1 MNIKK
6 IWSLSI
12 VFGLMAATV
21 AYFAI
26 FSDDKSTKA
35 SSEQKVE
42 AAETKENSTDKEE
55 KVGREFTNPILEIT
69 KGKRAISLTAALAEG
84 GSGYIQP
91 DSKVDVIAFET
102 TKDESTK
109 KEYKSAVL
117 VLENVK
123 VLASGKSSNTSE
135 EALLYET
142 VTLEV
147 TPEEG
152 VMLSLA
158 AKDKDGFYFMLRN
171 AKDSA
176 TGKIHYKQTRELINM
191 EGAQ

>member
-1 MNIKK
+1 MNVKK

-42 AAETKENSTDKEE
+42 AAETTESSTDKEE

-102 TKDESTK
+102 TKHGSTK